1 MKVSATLHSPESPRL
16 EADTKQKEKIVRH
29 LLFAPLALLAFIGIF
44 THLFVIIPT
53 AAQLAFGLTAMA
65 LTICILKRPGRTLL
79 HTLKQQPDDAPS
91 QPTKSLLSYY
101 SILLLIAAITVA
113 TGLFLNAHYSDLDKQ
128 TEQINEMEQLFS
140 INHDTENINPK
151 YLYK

>member
-1 MKVSATLHSPESPRL
+1 MKSTVPQSEI
-16 EADTKQKEKIVRH
+16 ETKQKEKIVRP

-53 AAQLAFGLTAMA
+53 VGQLAFGLTAIA

-79 HTLKQQPDDAPS
+79 HALKQQPGDAPS

-101 SILLLIAAITVA
+101 SIFPLIAALTIA
-113 TGLFLNAHYSDLDKQ
+113 AGLFLNASYPDLDKQ
-128 TEQINEMEQLFS
+128 EKQTHETEKLFS
-140 INHDTENINPK
+140 IK
-151 YLYK
+151 